1 MLECGSLATAQ
12 YSTPSS
18 TPTLTDK
25 LLMALSPPSLCSWI
39 MDFHTSRP
47 QSVSIGPLSS
57 KTLIMN
63 TGCPQGCVLS
73 PLLYT
78 LLTHDC
84 TASYESN
91 SIIRFADDTTV
102 IGLITGG
109 DETAYRSEVS
119 SWVTWCHKNNLSLNV
134 SKPKEMIVDVR
145 RRNRGHQHQHHQ
157 LLHIDG
163 SALVK
168 VGTITFLGVHIS
180 EDLTWS

>member
-1 MLECGSLATAQ
+1 MWFIS
-12 YSTPSS
+12 YSSVFNTIVPS
-18 TPTLTDK
+18 TLTDK
-25 LLMALSPPSLCSWI
+25 LLMLGLIPSLCSWI
-39 MDFHTSRP
+39 MDFLTSRT

-57 KTLIMN
+57 QTLIMH
-63 TGCPQGCVLS
+63 TVCPEGCVLS

-78 LLTHDC
+78 LLTHDY

-91 SIIRFADDTTV
+91 SIIRFADDTSHRLAHCWWWDTN
-102 IGLITGG
+102 
-109 DETAYRSEVS
+109 RSEVS

-134 SKPKEMIVDVR
+134 SKPEEMIVDVR

-163 SALVK
+163 SALVR
-168 VGTITFLGVHIS
+168 VGTITFLWVHIS